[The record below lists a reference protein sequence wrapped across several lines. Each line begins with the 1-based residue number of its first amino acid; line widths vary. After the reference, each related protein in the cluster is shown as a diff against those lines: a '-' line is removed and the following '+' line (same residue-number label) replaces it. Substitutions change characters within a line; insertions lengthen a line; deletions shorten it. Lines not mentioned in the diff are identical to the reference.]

1 MAEASEYGLT
11 QGQVALRRLMGLAAA
26 LLALVLLG
34 LTALLM
40 AGSQALDALQIR
52 EDRTMVS
59 SVLNRRLHRM
69 VTDITTATVWNQAYR
84 ELRPGGSLQWLD
96 DEIGSYF
103 TNNRGHDLTIALDRQ
118 DRPFY
123 AWVGP
128 SRADPERQAAFLAD
142 AAPVIRAA
150 RAVEAAR
157 GARPPPV
164 GDTDPSLAET
174 ASGIVISGGQPYL
187 VAASTVT
194 PEDADARRE
203 PGPAS
208 LVVSAQRFHRE
219 LPGLM
224 AFSGIE
230 GARFEPRVTGAPAS
244 MALRAADG
252 RIIGQLA
259 WIPRHPG
266 VQALKAAAPMLALGF
281 VVLLGVLAAL
291 AWQIWRVARR
301 IVVHERAHA
310 DALHELQAARD
321 RAESAN
327 VAKSQFLANMS
338 HEIRTPL
345 NGVLGMAQVL
355 AKSPLTPDDQDK
367 VRVIRASGET
377 LLGLLNDLLDLSKI
391 EAGRMDL
398 EAHEFDL
405 AAEVDTATRSFA
417 AIAAQKDVRFL
428 VEVQPDARGVWRG
441 DAGRIRQV
449 LGNFVS
455 NAVKFTDAGEVR
467 VSVRRT
473 DQGVACTVSDSG
485 VGIASDAL
493 EYLFERFSQVDP
505 SATRRFGGTG
515 LGLAISRELVELMG
529 GRISVTSV
537 EGRGSAF
544 SFELPLTWVAP
555 SRVAAEAPD
564 AESELPPIRVLAAE
578 DNKTN
583 QLLLTAMLIPLGV
596 EVRLTGD
603 GREAVEAFAAEHF
616 DLILMDVQMPVMNGV
631 DATQAIRAIEA
642 ERGLSPIPI
651 LALSANVMRHQIDE
665 YLAAGMNGFVAK
677 PIEMAAL
684 IAAMER
690 ALAEREAPR
699 SAAA

>member
-1 MAEASEYGLT
+1 MAEAPRYGPT
-11 QGQVALRRLMGLAAA
+11 EGQAALRRLVALAGA
-26 LLALVLLG
+26 LLALVLVG
-34 LTALLM
+34 LAALLV
-40 AGSQALDALQIR
+40 AGSQALDALQLR

-59 SVLNRRLHRM
+59 SVIDRRLNRM

-96 DEIGSYF
+96 DEIGSYL
-103 TNNRGHDLTIALDRQ
+103 TNNRRHDLTIALDGRN
-118 DRPFY
+118 RPFY
-123 AWVGP
+123 AWLGP
-128 SRADPERQAAFLAD
+128 SRADPGSQAAFLAD

-157 GARPPPV
+157 GARPPMV

-174 ASGIVISGGQPYL
+174 ASGIIISGGQPYL
-187 VAASTVT
+187 GAASTVT
-194 PEDADARRE
+194 PEDADAPRK

-230 GARFEPRVTGAPAS
+230 GARFEPRVTGEPAS
-244 MALRAADG
+244 VVLSTVDG
-252 RIIGQLA
+252 RPIGQVA
-259 WIPRHPG
+259 WIQRHPG
-266 VQALKAAAPMLALGF
+266 LQALKAAAPMLALGF
-281 VVLLGVLAAL
+281 IILLGVMAAL
-291 AWQIWRVARR
+291 AWQIGRVARR
-301 IVVHERAHA
+301 LVVHERAHA

-377 LLGLLNDLLDLSKI
+377 LLSLLNDLLDLSKI

-398 EAHEFDL
+398 EAHDFDL
-405 AAEVDTATRSFA
+405 ETEVDTVTRSFA
-417 AIAAQKDVRFL
+417 TLAAQKDVSFL
-428 VEVQPDARGVWRG
+428 VEVQPDACGVWRG

-449 LGNFVS
+449 LGNLVS

-467 VSVRRT
+467 VAVRRT
-473 DQGVACTVSDSG
+473 GDGVACTVSDSG
-485 VGIASDAL
+485 VGIAREAL
-493 EYLFERFSQVDP
+493 DYLFERFSQVDP

-544 SFELPLTWVAP
+544 SFELPLAWISP
-555 SRVAAEAPD
+555 RRVTSDVPD
-564 AESELPPIRVLAAE
+564 AEAELPPIRVLAAE

-583 QLLLTAMLIPLGV
+583 QLLLTAMLDPLGV
-596 EVRLTGD
+596 EVRVTAD
-603 GREAVEAFAAEHF
+603 GREAVEAFKAEHF